1 MMFENRMAVEGQ
13 REYEARYGTPD
24 REYFEDDDH
33 IVLIRSDGSVV
44 YEDGYGPDVVTYCD
58 IYDCRECPRYGDDC
72 DGEFD
77 EEDDE

>member
-24 REYFEDDDH
+24 REYFGDDDH

-44 YEDGYGPDVVTYCD
+44 YEDGYEP
-58 IYDCRECPRYGDDC
+58 
-72 DGEFD
+72 
-77 EEDDE
+77 EEDEYEDI